1 MNDFCKICGSPTAE
15 MVHKKFRLKYYY
27 CHECGFISKDEN
39 SLISPEKE
47 LEIYSRHNNSIDDP
61 RYVAYFK
68 RFIEEAVIP
77 FCRGKRG
84 LDYGSGPSPV
94 LATILERDYGFSMDI
109 YDLFFS
115 PDRIYE
121 GKTYAMI
128 TSTEVIEHLE
138 NPLEHF
144 EIFKKCMGEGSVL
157 SIMTLFHPESEE
169 EFLNWYYM
177 RDMSHISFYTPQTMR
192 VIGEKP
198 VWKLSIQIICVTR
211 RTYRKE
217 TPPVE
222 FDPGRKNFLRTL
234 LRFSLR
240 RFFRV
245 VACQRVR

>member
-1 MNDFCKICGSPTAE
+1 MNDFCKICGSPAVE
-15 MVHKKFRLKYYY
+15 MLHKKFRLKYYY
-27 CHECGFISKDEN
+27 CHKCGFISKDEN
-39 SLISPEKE
+39 SLIPPEKE

-68 RFIEEAVIP
+68 RFIDEAVVL
-77 FCRGKRG
+77 FCNGKRG

-94 LATILERDYGFSMDI
+94 LAMILERDYGFSMDI

-128 TSTEVIEHLE
+128 TSTEVIEHLQ

-157 SIMTLFHPESEE
+157 SIMTLFHPESVE

-192 VIGEKP
+192 VIGEKTGLE
-198 VWKLSIQIICVTR
+198 VIYTDNLRYT
-211 RTYRKE
+211 TYVQKRN
-217 TPPVE
+217 T
-222 FDPGRKNFLRTL
+222 T
-234 LRFSLR
+234 RFSL
-240 RFFRV
+240 
-245 VACQRVR
+245 